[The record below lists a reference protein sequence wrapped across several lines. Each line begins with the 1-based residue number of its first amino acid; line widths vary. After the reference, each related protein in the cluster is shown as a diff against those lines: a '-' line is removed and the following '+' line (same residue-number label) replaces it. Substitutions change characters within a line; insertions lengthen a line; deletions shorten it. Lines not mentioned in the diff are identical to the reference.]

1 MSPSDFAKRFT
12 VKKGNV
18 GKVDEALAAPLLGP
32 PESTL
37 QSSLIDDLTVPMVAA
52 VNPALVPAWKRLP
65 GPVKLAAVATV
76 GAITY
81 TVYRVL
87 RHVSE
92 QLYVLL
98 DSAVDDYSHPMTVQF
113 AEWVKDNIL
122 PARPAPLLSEP
133 VTQAY
138 SDADLGRITDPLD
151 LPSGPVTSTS
161 QPSPPAQP
169 VGAPQPA
176 VRPQPAPSD
185 KASLP
190 SRLADRL
197 TGRSQGLR
205 VGRFTPDEQVAI
217 ERVQASG
224 GSFSGGKGLT
234 DSMKRMIERV
244 AVQEGVPADHLIGM
258 AQMESGGNP
267 NAVSAT
273 GAVGLYQFTSRT
285 GRSYGL
291 TNRFDPEANT
301 RAAAKLYKDNA
312 AYLIKKKLPAT
323 LQNVYLIHQLG
334 PRATKLITAAARG
347 EDVTNA
353 ALLQA
358 MSHNYGK
365 LSATEYIQAN
375 ERKIMKAH
383 ATAQK
388 LTAPENTYSVQGT
401 GTSLPVQQQPAPVQ
415 ALKPKTMPAPTPT
428 PQAAPANK
436 SQPATPIQTPQSPSV
451 LRTPSG
457 MLVQVPN

>member
-18 GKVDEALAAPLLGP
+18 GKVDEAFAAPLLGP
-32 PESTL
+32 PEPTR
-37 QSSLIDDLTVPMVAA
+37 QSSLIDDLTVPLVAA

-98 DSAVDDYSHPMTVQF
+98 DSAVDDYSHPITVQL

-122 PARPAPLLSEP
+122 PARPAPLLSAP

-138 SDADLGRITDPLD
+138 SDADPGRITDPLD
-151 LPSGPVTSTS
+151 LPSAPGSP
-161 QPSPPAQP
+161 QPSPPSQP
-169 VGAPQPA
+169 VGAPQPS
-176 VRPQPAPSD
+176 VRPQPQTGG

-205 VGRFTPDEQVAI
+205 VGRFTPDEQIAI
-217 ERVQASG
+217 ERVQAAG

-334 PRATKLITAAARG
+334 PRATQLITAAAKG
-347 EDVTNA
+347 EDVTDA

-388 LTAPENTYSVQGT
+388 LTAPENTYSVQGS
-401 GTSLPVQQQPAPVQ
+401 GTSTPVQQQATPAPAQ
-415 ALKPKTMPAPTPT
+415 PKPKPKQAPVASPVPAAVSNRSQ
-428 PQAAPANK
+428 QAA
-436 SQPATPIQTPQSPSV
+436 PIQTPQSPSV

-457 MLVQVPN
+457 LLVQVPN